1 MAGAAT
7 REAEGQDVLRME
19 QRLARLRAL
28 LARLTAAWRAPG
40 DAAGGRAHE
49 ADAAQV
55 ERGAAGEAYPRATQE
70 SALARLAHIKRCRAA
85 LDEEE
90 AATVREY
97 LLAATDQDLLV
108 RAEALRREAV
118 RALYL

>member
-1 MAGAAT
+1 MRVRHDVGRGRVLPQEALAGETQELYHRAT
-7 REAEGQDVLRME
+7 ASALVKASAQSFGLK
-19 QRLARLRAL
+19 RL
-28 LARLTAAWRAPG
+28 
-40 DAAGGRAHE
+40 
-49 ADAAQV
+49 
-55 ERGAAGEAYPRATQE
+55 ERGAAGEAHPRATQE

-97 LLAATDQDLLV
+97 LRVAATDQDLLV

>member
-1 MAGAAT
+1 M
-7 REAEGQDVLRME
+7 RME

-97 LLAATDQDLLV
+97 LRVAATDQDLLV